1 MPSLRTDTLSLGTL
15 ALVVVS
21 WGCSPDESPT
31 GPSTAL
37 QPSITTAATYTIRDL
52 GTLGGPFASAYGIN
66 NAGVVVGSSSLGEY
80 PDTRVH
86 AFVWKNGVM
95 KDLGTIVG
103 GSESHANAINNDGFI
118 VGYSLNGTGDTRAV
132 RWTPDGRKRSL
143 GTLGGRNS
151 EARGINDFGVIVGWS
166 ETLSG
171 QRHAFRWEN
180 GVMTDLGTM
189 GGTSSE
195 AYDINRGGAVVG
207 ASRIASGKLHAFK
220 WKAGVFKDLG
230 VTTAGGGWEAK
241 YSVATAINTKGQIA
255 GITGPPLDAEGEE
268 VDITRG
274 FVFYQDR
281 LTGCCRIFRP
291 TTEVNDINTNG
302 IVVGME
308 WDGRSPE
315 VNYQVAWVH
324 EGGTTTQL
332 PGLSDEPS
340 EALGINLAGNIVGY
354 SRLGPFGPTHAV
366 LWRRQ

>member
-1 MPSLRTDTLSLGTL
+1 M
-15 ALVVVS
+15 S
-21 WGCSPDESPT
+21 WGCSSDDSSPV
-31 GPSTAL
+31 GPNTSPELSA
-37 QPSITTAATYTIRDL
+37 TAATYRIRDL

-103 GSESHANAINNDGFI
+103 GSESHANAINNDGII

-268 VDITRG
+268 EDITRG

-281 LTGCCRIFRP
+281 LTGCCRILRP

-315 VNYQVAWVH
+315 VNYQVAWVD

-340 EALGINLAGNIVGY
+340 EALGINLAGNIVGF